1 MHSPMGTGGSIHSP
15 LGTAHA
21 HPIDIVA
28 TVAMQGGGS
37 IALPQ
42 GLRSARQSAASPVNM
57 EASGMLTWRGEVPP
71 HREDLQ
77 VGPQF
82 ENTANAST
90 CASSLCES
98 SFQGDLAQ
106 SSSRGESS
114 RVLFAK
120 ASELIRVEIAA
131 SERRIAAR
139 FEQERA
145 ANEATSLA
153 LKGDMTSMLSIVE
166 ALSSKP
172 QMRQASTSRL
182 EPMLEISWD
191 QVIDTRI
198 EEERRARD
206 LECGRLL
213 MKIDSLSSQVQCLP
227 AAASLDQ
234 DRINVLLE
242 NERKARNSS
251 MAALQK
257 EFQALQDAVDSL
269 PSAQFD
275 GAACWNKFNVLLEH
289 ERLSRDTTCRQLR
302 KDLDAISSGSPQRSV
317 CPADSIDEGYL
328 NVILEQERRKHDLTN
343 ATLRKDFF
351 KELESLSKEV
361 QSMKISTPNLNEE
374 RAKAKLEQDVRSLA
388 EEARGLSLDD
398 TTVLQPAVAMSPLEV
413 RLESKTYLTFEAEPP
428 PPTSA
433 FSSVFA
439 SSA

>member
-1 MHSPMGTGGSIHSP
+1 MHSPLGTGGSIHSP
-15 LGTAHA
+15 HGTAHA

-28 TVAMQGGGS
+28 TAAMQGGGT

-42 GLRSARQSAASPVNM
+42 GLRSARQSAASPMNM
-57 EASGMLTWRGEVPP
+57 EASGMLTWRGEAPP
-71 HREDLQ
+71 QREDLQ

-139 FEQERA
+139 FEQERT
-145 ANEATSLA
+145 ANEATSFA
-153 LKGDMTSMLSIVE
+153 LKGDMASMLSIVE

-172 QMRQASTSRL
+172 QMHQASTSRL

-206 LECGRLL
+206 LESGRLL
-213 MKIDSLSSQVQCLP
+213 MKIDALASQVQCLP

-251 MAALQK
+251 VAALQK
-257 EFQALQDAVDSL
+257 EFQALQDSVDSL

-302 KDLDAISSGSPQRSV
+302 KDLDAVSSGSPQRSA
-317 CPADSIDEGYL
+317 CPDSIDEGYL

-374 RAKAKLEQDVRSLA
+374 RAKAKLQQDVRSLA

-413 RLESKTYLTFEAEPP
+413 RLESKTYLTFEAEAPP
-428 PPTSA
+428 PPSA